1 MQFGNETT
9 TREGK
14 PLIISAVPSRGER
27 KMATGGRSQRRA
39 LLGEDD
45 ATLVFETSK
54 GVEVVSTFDQM
65 NLRDDLLRG
74 IYAYGEAGGRCP
86 ICSVQAI

>member
-1 MQFGNETT
+1 
-9 TREGK
+9 
-14 PLIISAVPSRGER
+14 
-27 KMATGGRSQRRA
+27 MAAGGRSQRRA

-74 IYAYGEAGGRCP
+74 IYAYGEAGEGAPSAPYRLCYLVLAP
-86 ICSVQAI
+86 SPRF